1 MKTNQLKIPS
11 RFLLCLGI
19 LLALL
24 ASVTIA
30 SAQGRNRNGNNGGAQ
45 GGFGNNTDYAGGGGG
60 GFGNAGGGF
69 GGNRG
74 GGRNIGGVGSANVP
88 APTNYTAFTGFIAV
102 RNIFNPNRY
111 PSRGPANPPVVTGGG
126 RGTRVPPV
134 AQFSLV
140 GTMAYEKGMFAF
152 FDGNQ
157 SYLRKVLYQS
167 ASDNI
172 AGYTVE
178 EVTPSDVKL
187 VSADKLQIL
196 RLKVGD
202 GMRMNAGLWEL
213 AGQVQVQA
221 SDNFGGG
228 GFAGGGFADYGASFS
243 GGGASTTDSTPD
255 SSAAPSPSLEGNSV
269 LQRLMK
275 LRQQQ
280 LGN

>member
-1 MKTNQLKIPS
+1 MKTNQLKIQS

-24 ASVTIA
+24 ASATIA
-30 SAQGRNRNGNNGGAQ
+30 SAQGRNNRNGNNGGGGGP
-45 GGFGNNTDYAGGGGG
+45 GGFGNNTDFGG

-74 GGRNIGGVGSANVP
+74 GGRTVGGMGGANVP
-88 APTNYTAFTGFIAV
+88 PATNYTAFSGFIAV

-111 PSRGPANPPVVTGGG
+111 PTQIIIVNTNTNRGP
-126 RGTRVPPV
+126 RGPRVPQV

-152 FDGNQ
+152 FDGNNNN
-157 SYLRKVLYQS
+157 LRKVLYQS
-167 ASDNI
+167 DGKNI
-172 AGYTVE
+172 AGFTVE

-196 RLKVGD
+196 RMKVGD
-202 GMRMNAGLWEL
+202 MMRQGTDGWEL
-213 AGQVQVQA
+213 AGQVQA
-221 SDNFGGG
+221 SDTFSGG
-228 GFAGGGFADYGASFS
+228 GFAGGGFADTGSSFP
-243 GGGASTTDSTPD
+243 GGDTSATDSTPD
-255 SSAAPSPSLEGNSV
+255 TSSTSSPALEGNSV